1 MGLDP
6 SAAQN
11 TRGVVDIPVPDFSGQ
26 KAAAQALGEV
36 GKTMLEF
43 GNRLQE
49 AETDRKIV
57 TATNNTRSELDKAR
71 RAVLEDPAVKPEE
84 YETHY
89 KKLSD
94 EIIKRNGA
102 PIAGSG
108 SRAQAIWA
116 QHTGDWQ
123 LNGTIQMRDATR
135 RKQLETATAEIIATN
150 ASTLKQVGDL
160 SLSEE
165 TVAANL
171 AAQKDLNERQVM
183 AGTLGKDDAVRL
195 NLELDQ
201 GLQKD
206 KLFRARDSIERL
218 TMAGD
223 DTGAEMMIAEFA
235 GSAEEQKALKQARE
249 ATQQDLR
256 AEKSRLEAETRKGEI
271 KAANTFEMGVL
282 TDGLGFKQ
290 LQAAVDKGEISINEQ
305 PALFR
310 AIRAEQA
317 RKEAEAAASKLSEAA
332 KNEWKSWSQ
341 QVSLELESSTIMT
354 AAEFMG
360 DPAQW
365 APDLYERYQ
374 HMMPEHKLAIDKK
387 RLEMRNTG
395 RTTPEIDR
403 IEKLLFEEAKRI
415 APAAWAIA
423 STAKDKTIQARELPG
438 YLREAATVM
447 APETG
452 GRDLTPD
459 QMRSAAAMA
468 IGRVTG
474 GEKLP
479 VVEWE
484 KWSADAGVPT
494 LANIYSDRVDRRG
507 RAGVSDPARYDS
519 VFAKLTKKYGGQPTM
534 EQMQAGYKQAAD
546 ALEGL
551 K

>member
-1 MGLDP
+1 MARIPRAQQMGLDP

-71 RAVLEDPAVKPEE
+71 RAVLEDPNVKPEE

-89 KKLSD
+89 QKLSD

-108 SRAQAIWA
+108 ARAQAIWA

-123 LNGTIQMRDATR
+123 LSGTIQMRDATR
-135 RKQLETATAEIIATN
+135 RKQIETATAEVIATN

-160 SLSEE
+160 SLSAE
-165 TVAANL
+165 TVAENL

-206 KLFRARDSIERL
+206 KLFRARDSVERL

-249 ATQQDLR
+249 ATQQDMR
-256 AEKSRLEAETRKGEI
+256 AEKSRLEAEQRKAEL
-271 KAANTFEMGVL
+271 KVANAFEMDVL
-282 TDGLGFKQ
+282 QGNVGFKD
-290 LQAAVDKGEISINEQ
+290 LQAAVDKGEISINDQ
-305 PALFR
+305 PALYR
-310 AIRAEQA
+310 SIRAEQD
-317 RKEAEAAASKLSEAA
+317 RKKAEAAQSKMSAEMKAFITDRSADYKLVLDAFSMSAPAQFIGGYDNWSPQLKSFYDQMTPDDQRAVDRKQIEMGAAGQTASEAKTVYGA
-332 KNEWKSWSQ
+332 L
-341 QVSLELESSTIMT
+341 V
-354 AAEFMG
+354 
-360 DPAQW
+360 D
-365 APDLYERYQ
+365 
-374 HMMPEHKLAIDKK
+374 
-387 RLEMRNTG
+387 
-395 RTTPEIDR
+395 
-403 IEKLLFEEAKRI
+403 EAKRVVPDWRI
-415 APAAWAIA
+415 G
-423 STAKDKTIQARELPG
+423 SDAKDAPKDGVAFAGKLYQVAEEISKQNGGKPLTIPQVRDAVARALDAYDPG
-438 YLREAATVM
+438 KF
-447 APETG
+447 G
-452 GRDLTPD
+452 
-459 QMRSAAAMA
+459 QMPTNLGDDINA
-468 IGRVTG
+468 RVQ
-474 GEKLP
+474 
-479 VVEWE
+479 
-484 KWSADAGVPT
+484 
-494 LANIYSDRVDRRG
+494 
-507 RAGVSDPARYDS
+507 AGVSPDYDYAAEELIFDEFRKANGRAPTPAE
-519 VFAKLTKKYGGQPTM
+519 V
-534 EQMQAGYKQAAD
+534 QAAYK
-546 ALEGL
+546 AVKGG